1 MMPWRRHRRTPSRL
15 APADQA
21 SAWQTIS
28 LLLDYPDETLLER
41 VPLLTG
47 VVDGLPDDVRMP
59 LRRFLAHLG
68 ATDLGELQRDYVD
81 TFDVTRRCCLHLTY
95 FLHGDTRNR
104 GAALVRI
111 KQDYRRHGVQFTDE
125 DAELPD
131 HLCVALEFG
140 ATVDA
145 DTTWR
150 LLNDHRV
157 GIELLRVALVERD
170 SPWLDVVEA
179 LRATLP
185 VLAGDDHEALARLI
199 EQGPPAELVGLSTE
213 MNAPYALPSGADE
226 HEHQPSGP
234 TPVTIGGPR

>member
-1 MMPWRRHRRTPSRL
+1 M
-15 APADQA
+15 
-21 SAWQTIS
+21 
-28 LLLDYPDETLLER
+28 
-41 VPLLTG
+41 
-47 VVDGLPDDVRMP
+47 
-59 LRRFLAHLG
+59 
-68 ATDLGELQRDYVD
+68 
-81 TFDVTRRCCLHLTY
+81 
-95 FLHGDTRNR
+95 
-104 GAALVRI
+104 RI

-145 DTTWR
+145 GTTWR

-157 GIELLRVALVERD
+157 GIELLRVALVERE
-170 SPWLDVVEA
+170 SAWLDVVEA

-199 EQGPPAELVGLSTE
+199 EEGPPAELVGLSTE
-213 MNAPYALPSGADE
+213 MNAPYATPSNLDD
-226 HEHQPSGP
+226 HQPSGP